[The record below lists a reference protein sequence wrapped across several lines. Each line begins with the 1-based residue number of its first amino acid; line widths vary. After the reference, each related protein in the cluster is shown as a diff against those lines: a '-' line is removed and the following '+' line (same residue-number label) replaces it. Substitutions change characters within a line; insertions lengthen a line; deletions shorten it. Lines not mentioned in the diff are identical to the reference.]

1 PMLNISKYFNEARKS
16 VLSAGKILK
25 KYYLE
30 NFKIEYKGTRNPVTA
45 ADKNSEKAIIKNLG
59 KKFSDVDFLCEESCD
74 STDIKK
80 GKLVWILD
88 PLDGTVNFIH
98 KLPVFSISLALY
110 DGNKALFG
118 IVYNPISG
126 EFFHA
131 IENKGAY
138 LNGKKISV
146 SKINDLKHSLIVTG
160 FPYDYEKR
168 QKSVDEKFRK
178 FCLNV
183 EGLRRLGSASVD
195 LCYVACGR
203 FDGFWEEG
211 LKPWDVA
218 AGTIIVKEAGG
229 NITDFVGRNN
239 YLFGETLVASNSKI
253 HNEMIKITKDDSN
266 R

>member
-1 PMLNISKYFNEARKS
+1 MLNISKYFNEAEKS
-16 VLSAGKILK
+16 IFLAGKILK

-30 NFKIEYKGTRNPVTA
+30 SFKIEYKGTRNPVTA
-45 ADKNSEKAIIKNLG
+45 ADKNSEKAIIKILG
-59 KKFSDVDFLCEESCD
+59 KKFPDIDFLCEESCGE
-74 STDIKK
+74 INRRKN
-80 GKLVWILD
+80 GLVWIID

-131 IENKGAY
+131 IKSKGAY
-138 LNGKKISV
+138 FNGKKIGV
-146 SKINDLKHSLIVTG
+146 SKINDLKHSLVVTG

-183 EGLRRLGSASVD
+183 EGLRRLGSASID
-195 LCYVACGR
+195 MCYVACGW

-218 AGTIIVKEAGG
+218 AGAIIVKEAGG
-229 NITDFVGRNN
+229 NVTDFAGEDN

-253 HNEMIKITKDDSN
+253 HNQMVEITGGRK
-266 R
+266 

>member
-1 PMLNISKYFNEARKS
+1 MYDISVLFNEAKKS
-16 VLSAGKILK
+16 VFSAGEILK
-25 KYYLE
+25 KYYSG
-30 NFKIEYKGTRNPVTA
+30 NFRIEYKGERNPVTV
-45 ADKNSEKAIIKNLG
+45 ADKNSEKAIIKILD
-59 KKFSDVDFLCEESCD
+59 KKFPDVDFLCEESCGE
-74 STDIKK
+74 IKTRK
-80 GKLVWILD
+80 NGLVWIFD

-131 IENKGAY
+131 IKNKGAY
-138 LNGKKISV
+138 LNGKKIGV

-168 QKSVDEKFRK
+168 QKSVDEKFRE
-178 FCLNV
+178 FCRSV

-195 LCYVACGR
+195 LCYVACGW

-218 AGTIIVKEAGG
+218 AGAIIVEESGG
-229 NITDFVGRNN
+229 KITDFSGGNN
-239 YLFGETLVASNSKI
+239 YLFNETLVASNSKV
-253 HNEMIKITKDDSN
+253 HNQMIKVIKT
-266 R
+266 RR